1 MSPAEAAL
9 RTALHN
15 DARSHIGAMF
25 GIAPVTRTPPAT
37 PRPPVAPIVPVNAA
51 LPLKG

>member
-9 RTALHN
+9 RAALHN
-15 DARSHIGAMF
+15 DARSHIGRMF
-25 GIAPVTRTPPAT
+25 GIAPTKPIVPIV
-37 PRPPVAPIVPVNAA
+37 PVVPVNAA